1 MCVYIF
7 FFLIGKK
14 ARAFQELEFIKL
26 VNKLK
31 HWLLFPESQDTIQG
45 LMNCTRSCSVMMRNP
60 QAPKPFV
67 HDEFTGPIFI
77 RSFSFAVGLFKQ
89 RHNTVTLN

>member
-1 MCVYIF
+1 MYVYFF

-14 ARAFQELEFIKL
+14 PCAFQELGFIKL

-45 LMNCTRSCSVMMRNP
+45 LMNCNRSCSVMKTNP
-60 QAPKPFV
+60 QALKPFV
-67 HDEFTGPIFI
+67 HDEFPGPIFI
-77 RSFSFAVGLFKQ
+77 RSFSFAVELFKR

>member
-1 MCVYIF
+1 MYIF

-14 ARAFQELEFIKL
+14 ARAFQELEFINL
-26 VNKLK
+26 VIKLK

-45 LMNCTRSCSVMMRNP
+45 LKNCTRSCSVVKRNP
-60 QAPKPFV
+60 QALKPFV

-77 RSFSFAVGLFKQ
+77 RSFSFTVELFKR